1 MANEDFGSLSASA
14 PADRGADSD
23 LVRSILVVDSNPDIS
38 DLVRMV
44 LEDTGRYQVLLA
56 SSAEDALQMV
66 NQHPPDLVI
75 LDFDLPDLSG
85 PELVDRLRQ
94 GGREMEVIVF
104 PLNKK
109 LSGAQLTRDREGE
122 IIGRPFYL
130 PELPAIVESALGSA
144 GPEHEQAEL
153 EAASDVAAPPT
164 EPKLDFIP
172 GGSEAE
178 RDLEAYIAP
187 ALRPYEPLPQW
198 LEEAD
203 EAAFYLSDIIL
214 ESSAVAGLL
223 TRQGELWSATE
234 GLPQSQVQEIMS
246 MVSEHRD
253 SPSGGG
259 EWIRLLRPG
268 SGGDDFRLY
277 TAPVKADIT
286 LTLVFPSTIPLTEM
300 RGQARKLTAMLS
312 DVDPL
317 SFEV

>member
-1 MANEDFGSLSASA
+1 MANEDFGNSPASA

-23 LVRSILVVDSNPDIS
+23 LVRSILVVDANPDIS

-44 LEDTGRYQVLLA
+44 LEDTGRYRVLQAL
-56 SSAEDALQMV
+56 SAEDALYMV
-66 NQHPPDLVI
+66 NQGPPDLVI

-94 GGREMEVIVF
+94 GGPDMEVIVI

-109 LSGAQLTRDREGE
+109 LSGAQLTRDRDGE

-130 PELPAIVESALGSA
+130 PELPAIVESALGLA
-144 GPEHEQAEL
+144 GPGQDPGEL
-153 EAASDVAAPPT
+153 EAPPDIGAPPP
-164 EPKLDFIP
+164 EPELDFIS
-172 GGSEAE
+172 GGSEVE
-178 RDLEAYIAP
+178 RDLETYIAP

-198 LEEAD
+198 LEEPD

-214 ESSAVAGLL
+214 ESSAIAGLL

-234 GLPQSQVQEIMS
+234 GLPQSQIQEITS
-246 MVSEHRD
+246 MVSEHRG
-253 SPSGGG
+253 SPSAGG
-259 EWIRLLRPG
+259 EWIHLLRPG
-268 SGGDDFRLY
+268 YGGDNFRLY
-277 TAPVKADIT
+277 TAPVMADIA
-286 LTLVFPSTIPLTEM
+286 LTLVFPSSVPLTEM